1 MAYIKQC
8 DFCGQKI
15 SMREMRDGHWVA
27 FDASTETAHK
37 CGRETKPDPN
47 IAALGKKTKKEEPG
61 GIDIGYSDVASE
73 EIKPVRNEDITEVNN
88 TVEQTPWIDEKAKV
102 PDHLKHKYSSKEEDI
117 AKNSPSMPE
126 WVPIVIWAF
135 VLLVIILFNLN

>member
-1 MAYIKQC
+1 MAYIKPC
-8 DFCGQKI
+8 DFCGQRI

-126 WVPIVIWAF
+126 WAPIVIWAI